1 MYSSSSYFHDGCTSD
16 YLSSFQTDF
25 LTSNLNFLDASVSL
39 YEGSE
44 KQKCLPER
52 DYCSPTDAISSSVC
66 SSRPEFCPS
75 RDAGPLLTIP
85 DPSSG
90 CGSSVGDWFLNRRLE
105 AKRARV
111 ENIIKGMSSTTDLSE
126 SMLGNKEVQAL
137 AEGCR
142 SDHDSSV
149 TSQTDAC
156 TDLHG
161 EFDHSACVTH
171 DGWKRL
177 LSATRTKSDRIEL
190 MTDVL
195 KCELSRAIGRSID
208 SIFKTAPLLQTSP
221 PDQGSLQAPAC
232 SRGRQPRQAE
242 DVQTEALS
250 LVVPKAAQETTSA
263 LSLQCGTRDASPPLS
278 ESSLKKKAH
287 QNAQGRPKVSSRS
300 LRSLLVDPPPRP
312 LHRIKIE
319 SDATANNYLYMLNVS
334 LQERNRSYSSKKSGP
349 PVLSLTLPLGGPD
362 RQPSEES
369 KADVLLHSLPEL
381 TGAES
386 LLSRRAGEC

>member
-1 MYSSSSYFHDGCTSD
+1 M
-16 YLSSFQTDF
+16 
-25 LTSNLNFLDASVSL
+25 SL

-52 DYCSPTDAISSSVC
+52 DYCSPTDAISSSAR
-66 SSRPEFCPS
+66 SSRPELCPS
-75 RDAGPLLTIP
+75 RDAGPLLTKP

-90 CGSSVGDWFLNRRLE
+90 CGSSVGDWFLNSRCE

-111 ENIIKGMSSTTDLSE
+111 ENVIKGMSSTTGLSE
-126 SMLGNKEVQAL
+126 SMLGNKEVQPL
-137 AEGCR
+137 PEGCG

-156 TDLHG
+156 TDWHG
-161 EFDHSACVTH
+161 EFDHSACATH

-208 SIFKTAPLLQTSP
+208 SIFKSAPLLQTSP
-221 PDQGSLQAPAC
+221 PDQGSPQAPAC
-232 SRGRQPRQAE
+232 SRGRQSRHAE

-263 LSLQCGTRDASPPLS
+263 LSLQCGTRDARPPVF

-287 QNAQGRPKVSSRS
+287 QTAQGRPKVSSRS
-300 LRSLLVDPPPRP
+300 LRSLLVDPLPRP
-312 LHRIKIE
+312 FQRIKIE
-319 SDATANNYLYMLNVS
+319 SDAAANNYLYTLNVS
-334 LQERNRSYSSKKSGP
+334 LQESGRGYGSEKSGP

-362 RQPSEES
+362 HQPSEES
-369 KADVLLHSLPEL
+369 KADVLLHALPQL

-386 LLSRRAGEC
+386 LLSRRAGEH

>member
-16 YLSSFQTDF
+16 YLSSFQTDC

-52 DYCSPTDAISSSVC
+52 EYCSPTDAISSSVC
-66 SSRPEFCPS
+66 SGRPEFCPS
-75 RDAGPLLTIP
+75 RDAGPLLTKP

-90 CGSSVGDWFLNRRLE
+90 CGSSVGDWFLNSRRE

-111 ENIIKGMSSTTDLSE
+111 ENIIKGMSSTTGLSE
-126 SMLGNKEVQAL
+126 SMLGNTEVQAL

-156 TDLHG
+156 TDVHG
-161 EFDHSACVTH
+161 ELDHSACATH
-171 DGWKRL
+171 DGWRRL

-208 SIFKTAPLLQTSP
+208 SIFKSA
-221 PDQGSLQAPAC
+221 PDQGSVQAPLC
-232 SRGRQPRQAE
+232 SRGRHSRHAE

-250 LVVPKAAQETTSA
+250 LVVPKAAQETTSD
-263 LSLQCGTRDASPPLS
+263 LSLQCGTRDAAPPLS

-312 LHRIKIE
+312 LQRIKIE
-319 SDATANNYLYMLNVS
+319 TDATANNYLYTLNVS
-334 LQERNRSYSSKKSGP
+334 LQELRVKEKWSSRF
-349 PVLSLTLPLGGPD
+349 VLNV
-362 RQPSEES
+362 
-369 KADVLLHSLPEL
+369 AF
-381 TGAES
+381 
-386 LLSRRAGEC
+386 RRA

>member
-1 MYSSSSYFHDGCTSD
+1 MYSSSSCFHDGCSSD
-16 YLSSFQTDF
+16 YLSSFQTDC

-66 SSRPEFCPS
+66 PSRPEFCPS
-75 RDAGPLLTIP
+75 RDAGPLLTKP

-90 CGSSVGDWFLNRRLE
+90 CSSSIGDWFLNSRRE

-111 ENIIKGMSSTTDLSE
+111 ENIIKGMSSTTGLSE

-137 AEGCR
+137 AE
-142 SDHDSSV
+142 DHDSSV
-149 TSQTDAC
+149 TSQPDAC
-156 TDLHG
+156 ADVHG

-171 DGWKRL
+171 DGWRRL

-208 SIFKTAPLLQTSP
+208 SIFKSAPPLQTSP

-232 SRGRQPRQAE
+232 SRGRQPRHAE

-263 LSLQCGTRDASPPLS
+263 LSLQCGTTDARPPLS
-278 ESSLKKKAH
+278 ESSPKKKAH
-287 QNAQGRPKVSSRS
+287 QDAQGRPKVSSRS

-319 SDATANNYLYMLNVS
+319 SDAAANNYLYTLNVS
-334 LQERNRSYSSKKSGP
+334 LQERDGGYGSKKSGP

-369 KADVLLHSLPEL
+369 KADVLLHSLPQL

>member
-1 MYSSSSYFHDGCTSD
+1 MYSSSSYFHEDCTSD
-16 YLSSFQTDF
+16 YLSSFQTDC

-52 DYCSPTDAISSSVC
+52 DYYSPTDAISSSVC
-66 SSRPEFCPS
+66 SSGPEFCPS
-75 RDAGPLLTIP
+75 RDAGPSLTKP

-90 CGSSVGDWFLNRRLE
+90 CGSSIGDWFLNSRRE

-111 ENIIKGMSSTTDLSE
+111 ENIIKGMSSTTGLSE
-126 SMLGNKEVQAL
+126 RMLGNKEVQAL
-137 AEGCR
+137 PEGCR

-149 TSQTDAC
+149 S

-161 EFDHSACVTH
+161 EFDHSACVAH

-208 SIFKTAPLLQTSP
+208 SIFKSGA
-221 PDQGSLQAPAC
+221 DQGSLQAPVG
-232 SRGRQPRQAE
+232 SRGRHSGHAE

-250 LVVPKAAQETTSA
+250 LVVPKAAQESTSD
-263 LSLQCGTRDASPPLS
+263 LSLQCGTSHAGPPLS

-319 SDATANNYLYMLNVS
+319 TDATANNYLYTLNVS
-334 LQERNRSYSSKKSGP
+334 LQELLFKEKWSSRF
-349 PVLSLTLPLGGPD
+349 VLNV
-362 RQPSEES
+362 
-369 KADVLLHSLPEL
+369 AF
-381 TGAES
+381 
-386 LLSRRAGEC
+386 RRA

>member
-1 MYSSSSYFHDGCTSD
+1 MYSSSSYFHDGCISD
-16 YLSSFQTDF
+16 YLSSFQTDCV
-25 LTSNLNFLDASVSL
+25 TANLNFLDASVSL

-44 KQKCLPER
+44 NQKCLPER
-52 DYCSPTDAISSSVC
+52 DYCGPTDAISSSVH

-75 RDAGPLLTIP
+75 RDAGPLLTKP

-90 CGSSVGDWFLNRRLE
+90 CGSSVGDWLLNNRRE

-111 ENIIKGMSSTTDLSE
+111 ENIIKGMSSTTGLSE
-126 SMLGNKEVQAL
+126 SMLGNKEVQTL
-137 AEGCR
+137 PEGCG
-142 SDHDSSV
+142 SDHDSSA

-156 TDLHG
+156 TDSHG

-208 SIFKTAPLLQTSP
+208 SIFKSAPLLPTSP

-232 SRGRQPRQAE
+232 SRGRQSRHAE

-250 LVVPKAAQETTSA
+250 LVVPKAARETHSD
-263 LSLQCGTRDASPPLS
+263 LSLQCGTRDARPPVS

-287 QNAQGRPKVSSRS
+287 QTAQGRPKVSSRS
-300 LRSLLVDPPPRP
+300 LRNLLVDPPPRP
-312 LHRIKIE
+312 LPRIKVE
-319 SDATANNYLYMLNVS
+319 SDATANNYLYTLDVS
-334 LQERNRSYSSKKSGP
+334 LQESDRSRGSGKSGP

-362 RQPSEES
+362 HQPSEES
-369 KADVLLHSLPEL
+369 KADVLLHSLPQL
-381 TGAES
+381 AGAES

>member
-1 MYSSSSYFHDGCTSD
+1 MYSSSSHFLDGCTSD
-16 YLSSFQTDF
+16 YLSSFQTDC
-25 LTSNLNFLDASVSL
+25 LTSNLNFLDTSVSL

-44 KQKCLPER
+44 KPKCLPER
-52 DYCSPTDAISSSVC
+52 DYCSSTDAISSSVC
-66 SSRPEFCPS
+66 SSHPEFCPS

-90 CGSSVGDWFLNRRLE
+90 CGSSVGDWSLNSRLE

-111 ENIIKGMSSTTDLSE
+111 ENIIKGMSSTTGLSE
-126 SMLGNKEVQAL
+126 SMLGNKEVQAF

-142 SDHDSSV
+142 SDPDSSV

-190 MTDVL
+190 MTNVL

-208 SIFKTAPLLQTSP
+208 SIFKSAPLLQTSP

-232 SRGRQPRQAE
+232 SRGRQSRHAE

-263 LSLQCGTRDASPPLS
+263 LSLQCGTRDARPPLS
-278 ESSLKKKAH
+278 ESNLKKKAH

-319 SDATANNYLYMLNVS
+319 SDATASSYLYTLNVS
-334 LQERNRSYSSKKSGP
+334 LQEHDGSYGSKKSGP
-349 PVLSLTLPLGGPD
+349 PVLFLTLPLGGPD